1 MNQPAIPPVLPV
13 KGKFSS
19 SSTIDS
25 TPFTASYQ
33 NMSSQPH
40 HVFTGSGVS
49 VKKTAPAPIYK
60 WEENGNESKERVEIV
75 VGEKRFVP
83 SNINAIYTLAD
94 NENAESNDISDE
106 YVDFQVVLTKQEME
120 ALAARRKKLLK
131 TATAN
136 INNLSSVNSAKH
148 VHKNHAASMSLHLDT
163 PYVDP
168 KRIQRDNFIR
178 R

>member
-1 MNQPAIPPVLPV
+1 MNQPAIPPTLPV

-25 TPFTASYQ
+25 SAITNSFQ
-33 NMSSQPH
+33 NLTSQPH
-40 HVFTGSGVS
+40 QVFTGSGIS
-49 VKKTAPAPIYK
+49 MKKTAPTPIYS
-60 WEENGNESKERVEIV
+60 WEENGIENKERIEIV
-75 VGEKRFVP
+75 VNEKRFVP
-83 SNINAIYTLAD
+83 SNINSIYTLAE
-94 NENAESNDISDE
+94 NEDSQNSTVPSE
-106 YVDFQVVLTKQEME
+106 YVDFQVVLTRQEME

-136 INNLSSVNSAKH
+136 VNNLSSVNSSKH